1 MYLTVNIQN
10 SDINVASGST
20 LPNSALTVAFA
31 TVLKGDKGDAGNEG
45 PRGEMGN
52 PGDRGERGERGEQGA
67 AGERGPKGDKGDTP
81 DISTKQDKDD
91 EALKTSSK
99 NVVEAINELHDTSA
113 KIKPNALAV
122 TITQTS
128 ASNLNYTFTKANF
141 EQVEKAY
148 ENGAQIFIDVTDNR
162 ANVYKSVDLSKRY
175 NAIWNKTLSQVECRD
190 LARGF
195 YISDGV
201 ASNRGAV
208 SNMTEVFY
216 NRDNRFKFN
225 AVTGFYEYF
234 DLLDITESEAINIYN
249 NTNGCGTDLDF
260 GLKIQSMNQRIN
272 FAPKTNWQPQGR
284 NYNLD
289 FYGCRQEIVIL
300 EAIDR
305 WLTSSYLF
313 CLSNTKS
320 SMSFYSSSVR
330 KIVGSIGITIKTGT
344 FTLSHTPN
352 PQLSEVLFRD
362 VAINFNAAAIPNLNA
377 YSVEFLIETAK
388 NSKPITLTLHAQ
400 AYARLTPEI
409 FDLATSKQ
417 ISILSA

>member
-10 SDINVASGST
+10 SDIDVASGST
-20 LPNSALTVAFA
+20 LANSALTVAFA
-31 TVLKGDKGDAGNEG
+31 TVLKGDTGNDG
-45 PRGEMGN
+45 PRGE
-52 PGDRGERGERGEQGA
+52 RGEKGVAGDKGERGEQGA

-81 DISTKQDKDD
+81 DISGKQDRDD
-91 EALKTSSK
+91 EALKTPSK
-99 NVVEAINELHDTSA
+99 NVVGAINELHDTA
-113 KIKPNALAV
+113 IKTKSNTLTV

-148 ENGAQIFIDVTDNR
+148 ENCAQIFIDVTDKR
-162 ANVYKSVDLSKRY
+162 ASAYKSTDLSKRY

-195 YISDGV
+195 YLSDG
-201 ASNRGAV
+201 ATYNRGAV

-216 NRDNRFKFN
+216 TRDKRFKFN
-225 AVTGFYEYF
+225 QVTGFYEYF

-260 GLKIQSMNQRIN
+260 GLKIQSMDNNQRIN

-284 NYNLD
+284 KYNLD

-300 EAIDR
+300 EAIDH
-305 WLTSSYLF
+305 WLTASYLF
-313 CLSNTKS
+313 CLSDTKS
-320 SMSFYSSSVR
+320 SMSFYSSSFR

-352 PQLSEVLFRD
+352 AQLSEVLFRD

-377 YSVEFLIETAK
+377 YSVEFLIERAK

-409 FDLATSKQ
+409 FESATSKQ
-417 ISILSA
+417 ISILST